1 MEKKLT
7 IVDTHAHIYSEDKIR
22 YPNIEEPFLPPKEKG
37 TIEHLKQEADSNDVT
52 KVVVVQ
58 TSTAYRWDNRLTA
71 DTVKAN
77 RDWITGVCTL
87 NPEDNASADLLAR
100 YVDECGVRG
109 LRVFPTAGQKTALG
123 HEGHLR
129 LWEKAAEKDVIIC
142 ALINSDS
149 CDALAV
155 LLERFPQ
162 VQVMLDHCA
171 NLRVSDE
178 PDSENLQRVLAMAK
192 YPNLYAKVSM
202 VVTGSDEEYPCRD
215 MHSIARKIIDAFS
228 PERCIWGS
236 DFPCE
241 LWIPK
246 VTYAQHLKIFTE
258 EMGLSEDEKRSV
270 LGETAMRLWFG
281 DN

>member
-1 MEKKLT
+1 MI
-7 IVDTHAHIYSEDKIR
+7 IVDTHAHIYSEDEIHYPKIENPLR
-22 YPNIEEPFLPPKEKG
+22 PPEGKG
-37 TIEHLKQEADSNDVT
+37 TIEHLKQEADLNGVT

-58 TSTAYRWDNRLTA
+58 TSTAYRWDNKLTA

-77 RDWITGVCTL
+77 RDWTTGVCTL
-87 NPEDNASADLLAR
+87 NPEDTASPDLLAH
-100 YVDECGVRG
+100 YADEYGIRG
-109 LRVFPTAGQKTALG
+109 LRVFPTAGQKPALG
-123 HEGHLR
+123 HKGHLR
-129 LWEKAAEKDVIIC
+129 FWERAAEKGVVIC
-142 ALINSDS
+142 ALINPDF

-162 VQVMLDHCA
+162 VAVVLDHCA
-171 NLRVSDE
+171 NLRASDA
-178 PDSENLQRVLAMAK
+178 PDSENLRRVLAMAK

-215 MHSIARKIIDAFS
+215 MHGVARKIIDVFG

-258 EMGLSEDEKRSV
+258 EMGLSENDKRAV

-281 DN
+281 D